1 MNSSEYVDQ
10 QIAILKTSGI
20 PLSDAAWQTALLCV
34 GWPYIYGDRGTKC
47 TIAHRQQ
54 VYNKGP
60 DKNVYQNVRAKCQA
74 IRESNPTGSCSGCK
88 WYPNGKR
95 VLAYDC
101 RGFPY
106 WILLQIYGWKL
117 MGAGATSQWNNAD
130 NWTAQG
136 TIDTV
141 PEDML
146 VCLFQQDAKDPKVM
160 AHTGLGYHGETIE
173 CQSGVQYKK
182 ARESKW
188 THWGIPKCVS
198 DVPPE
203 PDPSYRPT
211 LRRGDQGAY
220 VTLAQTE
227 LINRGYDLGSW
238 GADGKFGAATE
249 KAVRQFQQDWGLSV
263 DGIIGPKTWA
273 MLDSTPVKV
282 TYKVT
287 IPHLSL
293 ADAEALAALYDGA
306 VIVKEGDA

>member
-1 MNSSEYVDQ
+1 MNTAEYVNQ

-20 PLSDAAWQTALLCV
+20 PLMDAAWQAAILCV
-34 GWPYIYGDRGTKC
+34 GWPYIYGDNGQKC
-47 TIAHRQQ
+47 TIAHREA
-54 VYNKGP
+54 VYNKNP
-60 DKNVYQNVRAKCQA
+60 EKKVYQNVRAKCQA

-88 WYPNGKR
+88 WYPNSKR

-101 RGFPY
+101 RGFTY

-136 TIDTV
+136 TIDTIPDDV
-141 PEDML
+141 L
-146 VCLFQQDAKDPKVM
+146 VCLFQRDAESPKVM
-160 AHTGLGYHGETIE
+160 AHTGLGYHGETVE

-182 ARESKW
+182 ARENKW

-198 DVPPE
+198 EIPPE

-227 LINRGYDLGSW
+227 LLQRGYDLGSY
-238 GADGKFGAATE
+238 GADGKFGQKTYE
-249 KAVRQFQQDWGLSV
+249 AVLAFQRDWNLVQDGV
-263 DGIIGPKTWA
+263 VGPKTWA

-287 IPHLSL
+287 VPHLSL